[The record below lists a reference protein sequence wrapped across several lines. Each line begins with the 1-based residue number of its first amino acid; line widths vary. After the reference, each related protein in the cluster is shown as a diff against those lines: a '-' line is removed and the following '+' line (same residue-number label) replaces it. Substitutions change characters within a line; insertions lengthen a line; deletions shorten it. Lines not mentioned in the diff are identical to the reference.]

1 MHDLRQLD
9 HRDHIEGRKLLQNT
23 VEIVSMKCQEKRI
36 QLLTL
41 SLHSYQSFDPFRSMT
56 ALLTNKEEKIT
67 SFERSNFAYA
77 MGSRR
82 YFARHDCQY
91 NKSQHFI
98 ALEGLSFRL
107 PYTYLY
113 CSLCY
118 HSPSTACYTNPVSPH
133 TRRPS
138 SRQADPIRPCALVV
152 GLLVAR

>member
-1 MHDLRQLD
+1 MSD
-9 HRDHIEGRKLLQNT
+9 
-23 VEIVSMKCQEKRI
+23 KRI

-98 ALEGLSFRL
+98 ALERLSFRL

-113 CSLCY
+113 CSLCFILLPFPVY
-118 HSPSTACYTNPVSPH
+118 SMLYKPSQS
-133 TRRPS
+133 RRPS
-138 SRQADPIRPCALVV
+138 SRQADPIHPCVLVV